1 MNLTVYLPDDLA
13 QEVRDADLPIS
24 TICQKALREAL
35 HGTTDPLERIA
46 ADLARIREAL
56 GIDEAGDQPP
66 ARQDEV
72 DVATAILLEAAARRT
87 ILKYRP
93 SSERLRDRGIA
104 VHWRSPRMGELLGQV
119 SERRV
124 ANGYGMLSALVV
136 ASVNGLPGEGFFELA
151 ARLGRVGDR
160 RTVWER
166 ERDRVFEEAKGTADV

>member
-1 MNLTVYLPDDLA
+1 LHGQPQAAGRVSPLPRRSSTSIMLMYLLIIEGGLMNLTVYLPDDLA

-87 ILKYRP
+87 
-93 SSERLRDRGIA
+93 
-104 VHWRSPRMGELLGQV
+104 
-119 SERRV
+119 
-124 ANGYGMLSALVV
+124 
-136 ASVNGLPGEGFFELA
+136 
-151 ARLGRVGDR
+151 
-160 RTVWER
+160 VWER